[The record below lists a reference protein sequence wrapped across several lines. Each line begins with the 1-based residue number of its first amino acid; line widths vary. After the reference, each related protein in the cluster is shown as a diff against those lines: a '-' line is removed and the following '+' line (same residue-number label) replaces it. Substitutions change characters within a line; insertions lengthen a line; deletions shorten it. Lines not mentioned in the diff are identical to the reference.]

1 MSVFSDVAHSR
12 QHGRQACFRTT
23 TTMNDATLL
32 VFTLGSCALLLLA
45 RRLSTSHKA
54 KRLPLPPGPKTSW
67 FGGIELPRTHQWL
80 TYAQWKDTFGLSS
93 LL

>member
-1 MSVFSDVAHSR
+1 MD
-12 QHGRQACFRTT
+12 
-23 TTMNDATLL
+23 DATRLAL
-32 VFTLGSCALLLLA
+32 FTLGFCALLLLA

-80 TYAQWKDTFGLSS
+80 TYAQWKDTFGDIIYIRIYGNPIIVLNTAEVAE
-93 LL
+93 LLLG